1 VLLRWLITQL
11 RPDAEPTFERIPSD
25 AWLKLTSWR
34 PMLAVACHA
43 GAVRVPEFR
52 ERYRR
57 RQDEAILENLC
68 GLWNVGPSTFYRYQE
83 RGKRTMAHIA
93 LEWPL
98 AATRRL
104 SLRQFVVSELRA
116 QPGLATDEERHT
128 WHRQQIE
135 RAAARRDPC
144 AGCGMHGKAATRRAF
159 AATLR
164 THATALADEPETDA
178 LTARHGSHAVVT
190 APAVRSLVG
199 ARRAGTRAQRAGT

>member
-1 VLLRWLITQL
+1 LITQL

-116 QPGLATDEERHT
+116 QPAWPPTKSATHGIANRSS
-128 WHRQQIE
+128 
-135 RAAARRDPC
+135 ARRSTRPV
-144 AGCGMHGKAATRRAF
+144 CGLWHAWQGGDSAAF
-159 AATLR
+159 AATCAHTPLR
-164 THATALADEPETDA
+164 SQTSPRPTP
-178 LTARHGSHAVVT
+178 
-190 APAVRSLVG
+190 
-199 ARRAGTRAQRAGT
+199 